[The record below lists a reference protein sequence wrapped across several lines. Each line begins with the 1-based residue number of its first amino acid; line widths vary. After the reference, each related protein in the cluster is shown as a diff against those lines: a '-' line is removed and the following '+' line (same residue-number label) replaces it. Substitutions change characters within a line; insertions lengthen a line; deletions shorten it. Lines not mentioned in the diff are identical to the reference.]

1 MANEADVRIGMEL
14 LDEVEAKAGQK
25 LGDRIAMPF
34 GVEYNAEFDV
44 FAREMIKQCDLAEKK
59 FGDFQAGLARASF
72 LKGRLYGVYYQHG
85 PMAYRGGHKKAV
97 TAYERAIQLGF
108 DEAIVRYHLGVVYSV
123 GLSKENAI
131 QNFKRVIELQGP
143 NSELGIQSGME
154 IEKLKV
160 KKGGCFIA
168 TAAYGSP
175 LSSEVAAL
183 SRFRDDTLLKSK
195 LGSRFVDLYYIL
207 SPPLASLIS
216 RSGFLKRTIRTLVL
230 APILKALIS
239 RNSRS
244 GGHRRRLLTGQNS

>member
-1 MANEADVRIGMEL
+1 
-14 LDEVEAKAGQK
+14 
-25 LGDRIAMPF
+25 
-34 GVEYNAEFDV
+34 
-44 FAREMIKQCDLAEKK
+44 
-59 FGDFQAGLARASF
+59 
-72 LKGRLYGVYYQHG
+72 
-85 PMAYRGGHKKAV
+85 MAYRGGHKKAV

-108 DEAIVRYHLGVVYSV
+108 DEAIARYHLGVVYSV

-131 QNFKRVIELQGP
+131 QNFQRVIELQGP

-160 KKGGCFIA
+160 KKAGCFIA

-195 LGSRFVDLYYIL
+195 LGSHFVGLYYIL

-216 RSGFLKRTIRTLVL
+216 RSGFLNWTIRTMVL
-230 APILKALIS
+230 APLLKAFIS
-239 RNSRS
+239 RKPSPSETGEDTNPTGPLGSKSRS
-244 GGHRRRLLTGQNS
+244 RPIVK

>member
-1 MANEADVRIGMEL
+1 
-14 LDEVEAKAGQK
+14 
-25 LGDRIAMPF
+25 MPF
-34 GVEYNAEFDV
+34 GVEYNADFDV
-44 FAREMIKQCDLAEKK
+44 FAKEMIKQCDIAEKK

-108 DEAIVRYHLGVVYSV
+108 DEATARYYLGVVYSA

-131 QNFKRVIELQGP
+131 QNFQRVIELQGP

-183 SRFRDDTLLKSK
+183 SRFRDETLLKST
-195 LGSRFVDLYYIL
+195 LGSHFVDMYYIL

-216 RSGFLKRTIRTLVL
+216 RSVFLKWIVKTIILIPL
-230 APILKALIS
+230 LKALAWK
-239 RNSRS
+239 N
-244 GGHRRRLLTGQNS
+244 GH